1 MELLENSPGRFLPFP
16 TRYEI
21 HDYHIMA
28 DFVRSLPAGKAQA
41 ELEAAICS
49 KGAFRRFKSGIRYHL
64 LEQRWYT
71 YRAEAYHKIALRW
84 CEEHGFIPTGAEG
97 MQGAACRKA
106 IPCMDKPVRPP
117 AIAVPDAKEHPGLFL
132 FILLLNAYCFRIRK
146 V

>member
-49 KGAFRRFKSGIRYHL
+49 KGLSAGSKAESVITSWNSAGIRTG
-64 LEQRWYT
+64 QRHT
-71 YRAEAYHKIALRW
+71 IKIALRW

-97 MQGAACRKA
+97 MQGAGL
-106 IPCMDKPVRPP
+106 P
-117 AIAVPDAKEHPGLFL
+117 ESHPLHG
-132 FILLLNAYCFRIRK
+132 
-146 V
+146 